1 MQVRHI
7 DRYSAVF
14 MLLLCASWSLQ
25 QIAAKLAM
33 PEVGPLTQAAIRSVG
48 AGLLVGG
55 WALWREPRILA
66 RDGTLGG
73 GLLAGVLF
81 ALEFFLLF
89 IGLQLTSASHAIL
102 FLYTAPFFVALG
114 AVWLLPDE
122 RLRPLQWAGLA
133 LSFAGVALALRVSGS
148 MSREMLLGDL
158 LTLAAGAMWG
168 ATTLTIKAT
177 ALRFAPAT
185 KILLYQLLASAA
197 LLTVAALVSSEPW
210 PRALSAM
217 ALGSLAYQTIWIAS
231 LTFLGWMW
239 LVSHYHAGEL
249 SAFSF
254 VTPVMGVLA
263 GWAIMGDPMS
273 PTFLVAVAMVAAGIL
288 LVNWPAAK

>member
-1 MQVRHI
+1 
-7 DRYSAVF
+7 

-33 PEVGPLTQAAIRSVG
+33 PEVGPLTQAAIRSLGAGALVG
-48 AGLLVGG
+48 A

-66 RDGTLGG
+66 RDGTLGA

-114 AVWLLPDE
+114 AVWLVPDE

-133 LSFAGVALALRVSGS
+133 LSFCGVALALRVSGS
-148 MSREMLLGDL
+148 LSYEMLIGDL
-158 LTLAAGAMWG
+158 LTLCAGAMWA

-177 ALRFAPAT
+177 RLRFAPAT

-197 LLTVAALVSSEPW
+197 LLTLAALVSHEAW
-210 PRALSAM
+210 PHDLSPVAV
-217 ALGSLAYQTIWIAS
+217 ASLAYQTVWIAS

-239 LVSHYHAGEL
+239 LVSHYHSGEL

-254 VTPVMGVLA
+254 VTPVMGVFA
-263 GWAIMGDPMS
+263 GWAIMGDALTPS
-273 PTFLVAVAMVAAGIL
+273 FLVAVAMVAAGIL
-288 LVNWPAAK
+288 LVNWPEGK